1 MGPFFL
7 FFPLLKMNKQIK
19 TIVFVSFENEF
30 APLGG
35 LAAVMRLLPKRMAH
49 MSHDRCVTFTPF
61 FREITK
67 CKPKLMDSIQST
79 GITFSLVYDGKNHQV
94 EIFQHQS
101 GDGFTTYLF
110 DSQKFFNAPC
120 DCGDPPGMDAPCNP
134 YLNPAHPEQ
143 LLDDS
148 FMFSSAVPKALVALG
163 LTQNV
168 VLCLQ
173 DWEAAGAAIV
183 AKDDPRLSGISCL
196 LTLHNSY
203 DRLVSQAEMKRMTD
217 CVLPGP
223 TVLAKAGPFLDGPIC
238 TVSQHFAHEL
248 IHEPVH
254 RDIFTPHL
262 QAMFKERTIRGINN
276 GLFSQLDFSPEART
290 QAASGNYHGLLEEK
304 ATRRREMIQKLETY
318 QPERAW
324 GLLDF
329 NNFDGPVFL
338 FFGRDDP
345 RQKGYDLAAAAIDR
359 IPPGQAKFVFTPI
372 PGDEGIQG
380 LQFLQNLAKRRP
392 GEVKVFPFRMEQGY
406 TELQQGA
413 SFIVMCSLYEP
424 FGGATEGYAVGT
436 PVVARATGGLVQQV
450 VPYPSVALNAAVRTL
465 SDQFHRESD
474 APTGFLFR
482 ESGLGVKEAAQ
493 GWSAILDCAY
503 WPGGDR
509 LQERMQ
515 IPLFRSMVQAAEGAL
530 RNAIE
535 LYHTDQAGYAQMIN
549 QGFHMLDRF
558 SWDQAVREYQE
569 IFSSLPS
576 A

>member
-1 MGPFFL
+1 
-7 FFPLLKMNKQIK
+7 MNTPIN
-19 TIVFVSFENEF
+19 TIVFVTFENEF

-35 LAAVMRLLPKRMAH
+35 LAAVMRLLPKRMAQL
-49 MSHDRCVTFTPF
+49 SDDRCVTVTPF

-79 GITFSLVYDGKNHQV
+79 GLKFSLVYDGKEEQV
-94 EIFQHQS
+94 EIFQYRN
-101 GDGFTTYLF
+101 GDGFTTYLL
-110 DSQKFFNAPC
+110 DSNFFFNAPC
-120 DCGDPPGMDAPCNP
+120 DCGDPPGMEAPCNP

-148 FMFSSAVPKALVALG
+148 LLFASAVPKALVALG
-163 LTQNV
+163 VTRNV
-168 VLCLQ
+168 VLSLQ

-183 AKDDPRLSGISCL
+183 AKDDPRLSGVSCV

-203 DRLVSQAEMKRMTD
+203 DRPVSQAEMKRMTNR
-217 CVLPGP
+217 VLPGP
-223 TVLAKAGPFLDGPIC
+223 TVLAKTVPFLDGPIC
-238 TVSQHFAHEL
+238 TVSQNFAHEL

-254 RDIFTPHL
+254 RDIFAPHL

-276 GLFSQLDFSPEART
+276 GLFSQLDFPPESRT
-290 QAASGNYHGLLEEK
+290 QAAAGNFKPLLEEK
-304 ATRRREMIQKLETY
+304 TKRRKDMIKKLEAY

-324 GLLDF
+324 GSLDF
-329 NNFDGPVFL
+329 DNFDGPVFL

-345 RQKGYDLAAAAIDR
+345 RQKGYDVVVAAIDR
-359 IPPGQAKFVFTPI
+359 VPPGQARYVFTPI
-372 PGDEGIQG
+372 PGDEGAPG

-406 TELQQGA
+406 MELQRGA
-413 SFIVMCSLYEP
+413 SFMVMSSLYEP

-450 VPYPSVALNAAVRTL
+450 VPFPCASVNAAVRTL

-482 ESGLGVKEAAQ
+482 ESGLGTRETAR
-493 GWSAILDCAY
+493 GWREILACGY
-503 WPGGDR
+503 WPEGDR
-509 LQERMQ
+509 LTERLE
-515 IPLFRSMVQAAEGAL
+515 IPLFRSLVQAAEGAM
-530 RNAIE
+530 REAIE
-535 LYHTDQAGYAQMIN
+535 LYQTDQTGYANMIY

-569 IFSSLPS
+569 VFSSLPS
-576 A
+576 AYSHSKQFP

>member
-1 MGPFFL
+1 
-7 FFPLLKMNKQIK
+7 MNTQMK

-35 LAAVMRLLPKRMAH
+35 LAAVMRLLPKHMAG
-49 MSHDRCVTFTPF
+49 MGDDRCITLTPF

-79 GITFSLVYDGKNHQV
+79 GLTFSLVYDGKKHQV
-94 EIFQHQS
+94 EIFRHQS
-101 GDGFTTYLF
+101 GEGFTTYLI
-110 DSQKFFNAPC
+110 DSQEFFNAPC
-120 DCGDPPGMDAPCNP
+120 DCGDPPGMEAPCNP
-134 YLNPAHPEQ
+134 YVNPAHPEQ

-148 FMFSSAVPKALVALG
+148 LVFSSAVPKTLVALG

-183 AKDDPRLSGISCL
+183 AKNDPQLSGISCV

-203 DRLVSQAEMKRMTD
+203 DRPVSQAEMKRMTD
-217 CVLPGP
+217 RVLPGP

-238 TVSQHFAHEL
+238 TVSKHFAHEL
-248 IHEPVH
+248 IHELVH
-254 RDIFTPHL
+254 RDIFAPHL

-276 GLFSQLDFSPEART
+276 GLFSQLDFPLEART
-290 QAASGNYHGLLEEK
+290 QASSGNYHSLLKEK
-304 ATRRREMIQKLETY
+304 AMRRREMIEKLEAY
-318 QPERAW
+318 QPDRAW
-324 GLLDF
+324 GSLDF
-329 NNFDGPVFL
+329 DNFDGPVLL

-380 LQFLQNLAKRRP
+380 LQFLQNLATRRP

-406 TELQQGA
+406 MELQRGA
-413 SFIVMCSLYEP
+413 SFMVMCSLYEP

-450 VPYPSVALNAAVRTL
+450 VPYPSVALNAAVRSL

-482 ESGLGVKEAAQ
+482 ESGLAVKETAQ

-503 WPGGDR
+503 WPEGDR
-509 LQERMQ
+509 LTERLG
-515 IPLFRSMVQAAEGAL
+515 IPLFQSMVQATEGAL
-530 RNAIE
+530 TNAIE
-535 LYHTDQAGYAQMIN
+535 LYQTDQAGYAQMIYH
-549 QGFHMLDRF
+549 GFHMLDRF
-558 SWDQAVREYQE
+558 SWDQAVREYQG
-569 IFSSLPS
+569 IFSSFPS
-576 A
+576 P

>member
-1 MGPFFL
+1 
-7 FFPLLKMNKQIK
+7 MNTQMK

-35 LAAVMRLLPKRMAH
+35 LAAVMRLLPKHMAG
-49 MSHDRCVTFTPF
+49 MSDDRCVTVTPF

-79 GITFSLVYDGKNHQV
+79 GLTFSLVYDGKKHQV
-94 EIFQHQS
+94 EIFRHQS
-101 GDGFTTYLF
+101 GEGFTTYLI
-110 DSQKFFNAPC
+110 DTQGFFNAPC
-120 DCGDPPGMDAPCNP
+120 DCGDPPGMEAPCNP

-143 LLDDS
+143 ILDDS
-148 FMFSSAVPKALVALG
+148 LLFSSAVPKTLVALG

-183 AKDDPRLSGISCL
+183 AKNDPRLSGISCL

-203 DRLVSQAEMKRMTD
+203 DRPVSQAEMKRMTD
-217 CVLPGP
+217 LVLPGP

-238 TVSQHFAHEL
+238 TVSKHFAHEL

-254 RDIFTPHL
+254 RDIFAPHL
-262 QAMFKERTIRGINN
+262 QEMFKKRTIRGINN

-290 QAASGNYHGLLEEK
+290 QASSGSYDGLLEEK
-304 ATRRREMIQKLETY
+304 ARRRREMIEKLEAY

-324 GLLDF
+324 GSLDF
-329 NNFDGPVFL
+329 GNFDGPVLL

-380 LQFLQNLAKRRP
+380 LQFLQNLATRRP

-406 TELQQGA
+406 MELQRGA
-413 SFIVMCSLYEP
+413 SFMVMCSLYEP

-450 VPYPSVALNAAVRTL
+450 VPYPSVALNAAVRSL

-474 APTGFLFR
+474 APTGFLFH
-482 ESGLGVKEAAQ
+482 ESGLGVKETAQ

-503 WPGGDR
+503 WPESDR
-509 LQERMQ
+509 LTERLG
-515 IPLFRSMVQAAEGAL
+515 IPLFQSMVQATECAL
-530 RNAIE
+530 KNAIE
-535 LYHTDQAGYAQMIN
+535 LYQTDQAGYAQMIN
-549 QGFHMLDRF
+549 HGFHMLDRF

-569 IFSSLPS
+569 IFSSFPS
-576 A
+576 P